1 MLKITHVT
9 DHSKL
14 RQHFEN
20 LEPDADV
27 LRPLSYSPPGEN
39 EMNFYATSGRKIEFF
54 YLSLNNPLAIRENKL
69 LLPTPSPPPPDFW
82 YYQNHPKINTYEDE
96 TPLQKNSKFRLRIRE
111 PPGSFNKSLCQAWLI
126 KHRALE
132 ETIPISVQWQWQD
145 NFKLGP

>member
-39 EMNFYATSGRKIEFF
+39 EMIFYATSGRKIEFF
-54 YLSLNNPLAIRENKL
+54 YLS
-69 LLPTPSPPPPDFW
+69 
-82 YYQNHPKINTYEDE
+82 
-96 TPLQKNSKFRLRIRE
+96 
-111 PPGSFNKSLCQAWLI
+111 
-126 KHRALE
+126 
-132 ETIPISVQWQWQD
+132 
-145 NFKLGP
+145 